1 MAAIKTSMNSTTTTA
16 QAGPTTTGVG
26 PLPIITTTARCSEL
40 VLSTLLSMKLY
51 SSVTTQYM
59 VLRRNYFNVYLD
71 GGVTTTCTPGGY
83 VPAMQKGANPIFS
96 ATACP
101 AGYAPMCTS
110 VATGAT
116 VTADPT
122 VKFWPALAS
131 GDTAIGCCL
140 RYDFF
145 APFHAAASRLWIVI
159 PILDARS
166 FVNRTAS
173 PRLTSVPTCSGYT
186 CADETSVYSHACVST
201 IQPGETKTAVVYFPD
216 IDLVQRTVI
225 SANAQTTAKVYD
237 LKLLYATRQTQ
248 TPSQP
253 TSTHSTNCT
262 TDAHPSEAKPPGAN
276 PTGTPP
282 SATHPSKGLSPG
294 QMVAISVCAPLFL
307 LSCLVGLFLLCRR
320 AKKKETTHMT
330 QIDDFMAYT
339 DSKPELDGTN
349 RPRLE
354 LDAVGTTCSRGVSML
369 SQLQTEHAQGE
380 EDEYLQRACSPLVC
394 SPQAGSPQPC
404 SPQECSP
411 QEYSELPG
419 CDVGRLPSFL
429 SRRSA
434 IIRRKPVSGGP
445 YSPISERYSFID
457 LELNGPAPSTA
468 EGAPG
473 RVVSQ
478 ESLVSRDWK
487 GKGRDMGDS

>member
-26 PLPIITTTARCSEL
+26 PLPILTTTARCSEL

-140 RYDFF
+140 
-145 APFHAAASRLWIVI
+145 
-159 PILDARS
+159 
-166 FVNRTAS
+166 
-173 PRLTSVPTCSGYT
+173 SGYT

-369 SQLQTEHAQGE
+369 SQLQTEQAQGE

-487 GKGRDMGDS
+487 GKERDMGDS